1 MKLSFLAAALCA
13 TVFTASQALALT
25 IKPYTA
31 ADLAAAQAKG
41 APVAVHFH
49 ADWCPTCRAQ
59 TQSLDKLKAKTDL
72 DVTVFVANYD
82 TEKALKAEYKVVTQ
96 STLVVFIG
104 KQEVSRLAGQTT
116 PEPIEAVLRKAL

>member
-1 MKLSFLAAALCA
+1 MKTSFFVAALCA

-25 IKPYTA
+25 LKPYSA

-82 TEKALKAEYKVVTQ
+82 TEKALKAEHKVVSQ
-96 STLVVFIG
+96 STLVVFKG
-104 KQEVSRLAGQTT
+104 KQEVSRLAGQTA

>member
-1 MKLSFLAAALCA
+1 MKYLLLGAILMA
-13 TVFTASQALALT
+13 ASQAMALT
-25 IKPYTA
+25 LKPYNA
-31 ADLAAAQAKG
+31 SDLAAAQAKG

-82 TEKALKAEYKVVTQ
+82 TEKTLKAEHKVVTQ
-96 STLVVFIG
+96 STLVVFKG
-104 KQEVSRLAGQTT
+104 KQEVSRLAGQTA